1 MSMKYIR
8 LKEDKSPY
16 SNYNN
21 TTEDLEVVEK
31 WDNVGMMLP
40 ENIVVVD
47 FDSREDIAR
56 DILNKSND
64 KPRAIKT
71 DRGIHLYYKIPEAL
85 KIKNN
90 SKVLTVLGCD
100 VDYKTGQDKKKQ
112 YIIIKRYGK
121 DREILSDTSLEDLP
135 NIPLELMPL
144 SFKDSVN
151 LVNLKEGSRNDSLFK
166 HLANARNRYKKLN
179 DKDVLRQLAFVI
191 NNYMVEPLEHKEL
204 ENIVESVM
212 KYDVNYS
219 YQDNEQ
225 FYNTLKNGSKKINI
239 FKLSDYLQSTLN
251 LTIFNGNMFFKLNDK
266 YTEDVGT
273 LYTFISKDMHL
284 NLTKKEDVEL
294 IHQLSKTHN
303 TLDLNS
309 DLLVRFNNGYTLN
322 RKGEIEENIND
333 NFTPFYL
340 DVAYEPKSYN
350 QDVYDFLMWFMSN
363 DKEMFEYIKRILGH
377 ILMYRNYPQFA
388 FFFIGASGRN
398 GKSTFFKMVANTFE
412 NVVSFLSIEE
422 MNKETN
428 LPLMQSKLV
437 NVGDDINNAYI
448 ENSSIF
454 KRVTS
459 GEVVMSRALFNM
471 SRPQRNF
478 ATLLFSCND
487 MPNFKDKTGGIERRI
502 RGIPCDNTVS
512 EDNIDYGLIDKLTTS
527 QAKSYI
533 LNLAIEGMQ
542 DILRDKG
549 KMNEP
554 KKVLELSKEYMDSID
569 SVRTYIDTLSIVK
582 EKLINKIIRVVYED
596 YTNFCYDNGYTTVEP
611 NTFVK
616 RINNIFRL
624 VSRTKKINGDVK
636 RVFKEKE

>member
-21 TTEDLEVVEK
+21 TTEDLKVVEK

-47 FDSREDIAR
+47 FDSREDIAQ

-121 DREILSDTSLEDLP
+121 DREILSNTSLEDLP

-151 LVNLKEGSRNDSLFK
+151 LVNLNEGSRNDSLFK

-179 DKDVLRQLAFVI
+179 DKDVLRQLALVI

-309 DLLVRFNNGYTLN
+309 DLFIRFNNGYTLN

-340 DVAYEPKSYN
+340 DVTYDPKAYS

-542 DILRDKG
+542 DILRNKG

-554 KKVLELSKEYMDSID
+554 KKVLELSKEYIIESD
-569 SVRTYIDTLSIVK
+569 SVKSFIEYLKEENIDYLYEEPFTVYHNYIIYC
-582 EKLINKIIRVVYED
+582 ND
-596 YTNFCYDNGYTTVEP
+596 YGTNSLDRSLFTKRFTKYLDLKTEP
-611 NTFVK
+611 
-616 RINNIFRL
+616 RYIEG
-624 VSRTKKINGDVK
+624 VSK
-636 RVFKEKE
+636 RVFVRK